1 MEGGLLTKLLHPSV
15 EFPDHLS
22 SSRKNDTYLFLKNHT
37 SLVLFNLSLHLLV
50 KRYNDTGLAIDL
62 SGFSKYQNI
71 CCLRLSWMNSMWQIG
86 KYKLSLPCEQ
96 SSLIH

>member
-22 SSRKNDTYLFLKNHT
+22 TSRKNDPYLLLKNHT

-50 KRYNDTGLAIDL
+50 KRYNDTGLEIDL
-62 SGFSKYQNI
+62 SGFSKYHI
-71 CCLRLSWMNSMWQIG
+71 AIAKIAPKTDKFTKS
-86 KYKLSLPCEQ
+86 KP
-96 SSLIH
+96 

>member
-1 MEGGLLTKLLHPSV
+1 MEGGLLTKLLHSSV
-15 EFPDHLS
+15 EFPGHLS

-50 KRYNDTGLAIDL
+50 KRYNETGLEIDL
-62 SGFSKYQNI
+62 LGFSKNQNI